1 MEDKLAIEQ
10 TLENHKRIQYI
21 QDLKGDQIMRKIQE
35 EMERERKK
43 KEEEERALRE
53 AEKVLGC

>member
-1 MEDKLAIEQ
+1 VEDKLAIEQ

-35 EMERERKK
+35 ETERI
-43 KEEEERALRE
+43 
-53 AEKVLGC
+53 